1 MKEILCK
8 IITGLICIFL
18 SSNYLFAS
26 KIIEERGGRV
36 KVVKYSD
43 GGWQLL
49 VDGKPFFIKGV
60 IFTPVKIG
68 ESPDNAT
75 MRDWMYY
82 DDNNDG
88 INDVAYQTWVDENG
102 NNKKDPQ
109 EKTVGDFLL
118 LKEMGCNTIRL
129 YHVASSN
136 PILGDIYKTNPSTAL
151 QFDHPPNKKLL
162 RQLYQKYGI
171 MVIIGNFLGSWTIG
185 SGASWEEGTD
195 YTNPVHIENIK
206 KSVKAMVL
214 EHKDE
219 PYLLMWM
226 LGNENNIAVWS
237 RCNAKDEPQT
247 YAKLIGELVDMIH
260 KLDPQHPV
268 AVCEGDSFNTLK
280 LYAKYAPQ
288 IDVIAYNSY
297 RGKDGF
303 GNLWK
308 DVKQIMDRPVL
319 ISEFGTPAYNPS
331 RGIDEDFQLEYIK
344 GCWKDIVLNSREYL
358 KSYNKCA
365 ANSIGGII
373 FDWIDRWYMKG
384 NPSVHDFHSEE
395 WFGIM
400 SLGDGSDTLMR
411 KKRKVYK
418 YLKNTWN
425 RKSLSF

>member
-1 MKEILCK
+1 MIRIKGRFTKKTLCK
-8 IITGLICIFL
+8 IMAGLICIFL

-43 GGWQLL
+43 VGWQLL

-82 DDNNDG
+82 DDNKDG

-308 DVKQIMDRPVL
+308 DVKL
-319 ISEFGTPAYNPS
+319 H
-331 RGIDEDFQLEYIK
+331 
-344 GCWKDIVLNSREYL
+344 
-358 KSYNKCA
+358 
-365 ANSIGGII
+365 IG
-373 FDWIDRWYMKG
+373 
-384 NPSVHDFHSEE
+384 HQC
-395 WFGIM
+395 
-400 SLGDGSDTLMR
+400 
-411 KKRKVYK
+411 
-418 YLKNTWN
+418 
-425 RKSLSF
+425 